1 MEEKGKER
9 EREGWNRKGGWLTCN
24 CTTSTCSFHP
34 FLSVREACEHKGC
47 FRGKKQF
54 QYLAQK
60 NFFFFRE
67 RGISILEY
75 VLGTSR
81 MGINWKT
88 SYPRWKIIFMKLSR
102 IILWEWTSSKRFLRS
117 WSWRSR
123 KMDKFQF
130 CFQCL
135 E

>member
-60 NFFFFRE
+60 NFFFFSGKGNIDSWICIGNE
-67 RGISILEY
+67 SNGNKLEDQLSAVENNFY
-75 VLGTSR
+75 EALEDNSMR
-81 MGINWKT
+81 MNFIET
-88 SYPRWKIIFMKLSR
+88 FPS
-102 IILWEWTSSKRFLRS
+102 LR
-117 WSWRSR
+117 SWRSR
-123 KMDKFQF
+123 NMDKFQF